1 MTLLI
6 IAGKKTA
13 LMFVC
18 VYSWL
23 KKAIIV
29 MPELMSPI
37 LCCENISVSECF
49 VSVSMKFIERPF
61 KLAIV
66 QKGVN

>member
-23 KKAIIV
+23 KKAIIA
-29 MPELMSPI
+29 MPVLRSAI
-37 LCCENISVSECF
+37 LCYENISVSESF
-49 VSVSMKFIERPF
+49 VSVSMKFVERPY

-66 QKGVN
+66 QKGVS